1 MATAEPATI
10 SDFDEALKARILARP
25 DVVLDDI
32 DVMRRLVEACQG
44 PVAADNVIDLRALA
58 MDRLETR
65 LLQLEETHQAVIA
78 AAYENVAST
87 HQIQRAVLRLLEETG
102 FEGFLGALGDEV
114 AQILKIASV
123 RLVLESPQDARE
135 PALRRVSDVVT
146 VAAPGAVA
154 AAMQGNAGRQVVLR
168 DRVADSGLHGAKA
181 AVVRSEALLRLDLG
195 DGRLPGM
202 LVLGS
207 AEADQFRPGQG
218 TDLLA
223 FFAASFERLLRR
235 WLT

>member
-1 MATAEPATI
+1 MATAGPAI
-10 SDFDEALKARILARP
+10 ESDFDEALKARILARP
-25 DVVLDDI
+25 DIVLDDI
-32 DVMRRLVEACQG
+32 DVMRRLVEAGHG
-44 PVAADNVIDLRALA
+44 PVQADNVIDLRAMA

-78 AAYENVAST
+78 AAYDNLAST
-87 HQIQRAVLRLLEETG
+87 RQIQSALLRLLDETG
-102 FEGFLGALGDEV
+102 FEGFLGALGGEV

-135 PALRRVSDVVT
+135 PSLRRVSEVVT

-154 AAMQGNAGRQVVLR
+154 AAMQGQAGRQVVLR
-168 DRVADSGLHGAKA
+168 DHVADSGLHGARA
-181 AVVRSEALLRLDLG
+181 GVVRSEALLRLDLG
-195 DGRLPGM
+195 EGRLPGM

-207 AEADQFRPGQG
+207 ADAAQFRPGQG

-223 FFAASFERLLRR
+223 FLASGFERMLRR